1 MTDSENQSL
10 DMQPGPEPSAAH
22 IVFSEFFFE
31 EAAIAL
37 LRKDAGCGCSCF
49 SCGSCGCNANDG
61 ILALSN
67 ARFTD
72 VKIILGDEPQ
82 KPSYKL
88 HKLIL
93 AAHSTFFRNMFRHDP
108 KEVYEIGAVSK
119 KRFEDMI
126 SYLYGGT
133 LTLDYNNFD
142 EILEDV
148 IYLQLDKL
156 EDLMKAWEGFV
167 KGVHYVRF
175 KASYYPVA
183 GMM

>member
-10 DMQPGPEPSAAH
+10 DWPPEPSAAH
-22 IVFSEFFFE
+22 VIFSDYFFE

-37 LRKDAGCGCSCF
+37 LRKDAGCGCRCF

-61 ILALSN
+61 ILTLSN

-93 AAHSTFFRNMFRHDP
+93 AAHSSYFRKMFHRDP
-108 KEVYEIGAVSK
+108 REVYEIGAISK
-119 KRFEDMI
+119 KSFEDMI
-126 SYLYGGT
+126 SYIYGGT
-133 LTLDYNNFD
+133 LTVVNNDFD
-142 EILEDV
+142 KILEP
-148 IYLQLDKL
+148 INYLQMEKL
-156 EDLMKAWEGFV
+156 EELMKAWEGII
-167 KGVHYVRF
+167 KASHYVRF

>member
-10 DMQPGPEPSAAH
+10 DEEPSAAH
-22 IVFSEFFFE
+22 VVFSKFFFE

-37 LRKDAGCGCSCF
+37 LRND
-49 SCGSCGCNANDG
+49 ANDG

-72 VKIILGDEPQ
+72 VTIILEDEPSR
-82 KPSYKL
+82 PSHKL

-93 AAHSTFFRNMFRHDP
+93 AAHSSFFRKMFFRDP

-119 KRFEDMI
+119 KSFEDMI
-126 SYLYGGT
+126 SYIYGGT

-142 EILEDV
+142 GILDV
-148 IYLQLDKL
+148 VICLQLDKL
-156 EDLMKAWEGFV
+156 EDLMKAWECFV
-167 KGVHYVRF
+167 KSARARETSAIFRF
-175 KASYYPVA
+175 SPVEE
-183 GMM
+183 MI

>member
-10 DMQPGPEPSAAH
+10 DWHPGPEPSAAH
-22 IVFSEFFFE
+22 VVFSEFFFE

-37 LRKDAGCGCSCF
+37 QGKDADCGCSSR
-49 SCGSCGCNANDG
+49 SCGSCGCG
-61 ILALSN
+61 ILAVSD

-72 VKIILGDEPQ
+72 VTIILEDEPSR
-82 KPSYKL
+82 PSYKL

-93 AAHSTFFRNMFRHDP
+93 AAHSSYFRKMFHRDP
-108 KEVYEIGAVSK
+108 REVYEIGAISK
-119 KRFEDMI
+119 KSFEDMI
-126 SYLYGGT
+126 SYIYGGT
-133 LTLDYNNFD
+133 LTVGYDFD

-148 IYLQLDKL
+148 KRLQLEKL
-156 EDLMKAWEGFV
+156 EELLKAWEGFI
-167 KGVHYVRF
+167 KASHYVRF

>member
-1 MTDSENQSL
+1 MTDSENLSL
-10 DMQPGPEPSAAH
+10 DCHPGPEPSAAH

-37 LRKDAGCGCSCF
+37 LGKDADCGCSSR
-49 SCGSCGCNANDG
+49 SCGSCGCG
-61 ILALSN
+61 ILAVSD

-72 VKIILGDEPQ
+72 VTIILEDEPSR
-82 KPSYKL
+82 PSYKL

-93 AAHSTFFRNMFRHDP
+93 AAHSSFFRKMFFRDP

-119 KRFEDMI
+119 KSFEDMI
-126 SYLYGGT
+126 SYIYGGT

-142 EILEDV
+142 EILDVV

-156 EDLMKAWEGFV
+156 EDLMKAWECFV
-167 KGVHYVRF
+167 KSARARERSTIFRF
-175 KASYYPVA
+175 SPVEEII
-183 GMM
+183 